1 MKYSNICT
9 GLAASLAILG
19 TSAMAS
25 AQEPSE
31 AAAERLAQFER
42 TSETENCVSLRRLRS
57 IQPLDDH
64 HFLIEMRNGDMY
76 LNVVNGRCNRAAS
89 AGTYLQY
96 TTSGSQLCRNEIIDV
111 VDNGGAGMLS
121 GSCGLGEFEA
131 LTPVDQGDSAS
142 R

>member
-1 MKYSNICT
+1 MKYRNICT
-9 GLAASLAILG
+9 GFAVSLAILG

-42 TSETENCVSLRRLRS
+42 TGETVNCVNLTRLRS
-57 IQPLDDH
+57 IQPLDDS
-64 HFLIEMRNGDMY
+64 HFLIEMRGGDMY
-76 LNVVNGRCNRAAS
+76 LNVTTGQCNRAAS

-96 TTSGSQLCRNEIIDV
+96 STPGSQFCRNQIIDV
-111 VDNGGAGMLS
+111 VDNGGSGMLS
-121 GSCGLGEFEA
+121 GSCALGEFEA
-131 LTPVDQGDSAS
+131 LTPVDHGDSPS